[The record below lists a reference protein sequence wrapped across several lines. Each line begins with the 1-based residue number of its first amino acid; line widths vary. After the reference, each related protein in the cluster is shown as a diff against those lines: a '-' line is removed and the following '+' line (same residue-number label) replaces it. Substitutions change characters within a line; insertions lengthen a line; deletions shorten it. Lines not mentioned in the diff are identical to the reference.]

1 MAIFERLFVNTH
13 FNKWSNEKVN
23 WQILPQ
29 ENLYLKTDGTVY
41 NDVEFVTHSEL
52 KTNLVSLYL
61 VPSLLGF
68 GHRLYPHF
76 DSAQKKK
83 KERKRKFLNAE
94 RALGTEKEWAAFP
107 IPPYKG
113 SFHHVQHLGEDSHWL
128 SVSRGPGARLVI
140 LDSASALV
148 VEPSRSRPSCPG
160 ASGFAGKM
168 EGCRVVPG
176 AGAHFS

>member
-13 FNKWSNEKVN
+13 FNKWNNEKVN

-52 KTNLVSLYL
+52 KTNLASLYL

-76 DSAQKKK
+76 DSAKKK
-83 KERKRKFLNAE
+83 KKKRKLLNAE

-148 VEPSRSRPSCPG
+148 VEPSQSPPSCPWPVALQG
-160 ASGFAGKM
+160 RWKMQSCAGSRCPLLL
-168 EGCRVVPG
+168 G
-176 AGAHFS
+176 